1 MFVKPWCK
9 PVLYTC
15 TVQVYCY
22 VFLRPWVV
30 INRLYKL
37 FLPMRWF
44 HVSPIFRCQVRSGRT
59 RGRRMRARMTSARPE
74 AGPRVSPRECS
85 PTSDPQLA
93 RGNSRV
99 QGSNQGEI
107 LSIFSLLLKYIQMK
121 LDSMARTMARVSH
134 EPNPWMEVFI
144 IIIGKLFYSIF
155 SRLS

>member
-22 VFLRPWVV
+22 IFVRPWVV
-30 INRLYKL
+30 KNRLYKL
-37 FLPMRWF
+37 FMPMKWF
-44 HVSPIFRCQVRSGRT
+44 HVSPIFRCQARSGRT
-59 RGRRMRARMTSARPE
+59 RGQRMRARMTSARPE
-74 AGPRVSPRECS
+74 AGPRASPRGCS

-107 LSIFSLLLKYIQMK
+107 LVFSVFFWSTYKWKWTCCPHIWHHG
-121 LDSMARTMARVSH
+121 SH
-134 EPNPWMEVFI
+134 QWAHPMDGVVYNNHCQIV
-144 IIIGKLFYSIF
+144 
-155 SRLS
+155 